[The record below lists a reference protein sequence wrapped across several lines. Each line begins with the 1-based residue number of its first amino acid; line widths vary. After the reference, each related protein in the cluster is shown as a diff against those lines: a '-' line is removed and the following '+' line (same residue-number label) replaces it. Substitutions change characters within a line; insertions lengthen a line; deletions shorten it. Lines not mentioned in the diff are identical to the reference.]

1 MASLIE
7 KLGEVP
13 DPRRGNAQRHGL
25 LDILTIALVASVC
38 GAESCVDFAEFAE
51 DRETLLREFLSLENG
66 LPSHDTFSRVFR
78 LLDPAAFGRVFEAF
92 LDDLGA
98 GGDGVLAIDGKTLR
112 RSFDRAAGRSALH
125 VVTAFG
131 SGARVAIAQRA
142 VAEGENE
149 ILAARAMLESLA
161 LDGML
166 VTGDAIHAQA
176 GTAAVILAQ
185 GGDYLFALKANRPAM
200 LREVE
205 AFFAD
210 PPGGLDAFE
219 TTDADHGRIET
230 RRHRVTHDTGWLFS
244 DRRYAG
250 GPGSPAS
257 PPSPASRRPARRTAR
272 PPGRPAATSV
282 RPASPPRASPAPSA
296 ATGRSRTACTGS
308 STSPSTRTAP
318 ATAATTVPKTS
329 PSSAG
334 SPSTSSTRPARRCP
348 SPANASERM
357 VRRLRKNHHR
367 PNAIALRGWQA
378 LNARGGAGRSVAWSG
393 PGTIQ
398 GGKDHVRHPH
408 FCRRRRGARRALPAP
423 AQDLEPGGGST

>member
-112 RSFDRAAGRSALH
+112 GSFDRAAGRSALH

-149 ILAARAMLESLA
+149 IQAARAMLESLA

-250 GPGSPAS
+250 EPRLPRPRHPRLRRGDPHAGRQDHPGDPLLPQFGPPH
-257 PPSPASRRPARRTAR
+257 PRELRPRRPRPLGDREQPALGPRRHLRRGPR
-272 PPGRPAATSV
+272 PQ
-282 RPASPPRASPAPSA
+282 PPRQ
-296 ATGRSRTACTGS
+296 RSRK
-308 STSPSTRTAP
+308 P
-318 ATAATTVPKTS
+318 
-329 PSSAG
+329 
-334 SPSTSSTRPARRCP
+334 
-348 SPANASERM
+348 
-357 VRRLRKNHHR
+357 
-367 PNAIALRGWQA
+367 
-378 LNARGGAGRSVAWSG
+378 
-393 PGTIQ
+393 
-398 GGKDHVRHPH
+398 RHPPQAH
-408 FCRRRRGARRALPAP
+408 RQP
-423 AQDLEPGGGST
+423 AQQGPPEHVP